1 MPPTDHILLNLPE
14 SPLLDMGMN
23 GNPGRSRGNRIIRFL
38 RSPALWAGTSLPSR
52 FPHRLRIS
60 RPVTPRFPPPIPCGR
75 NNSSSIT
82 TLLNQ
87 AKRDNGCD
95 LHGTI
100 FSDQQKS
107 WQNSHSPDRL
117 RFEQESPHQRRLSRG
132 AYAII
137 LIAQALGGERLKK
150 SHDRLGSSSCS
161 LQICHNSVE
170 GSTQLAT

>member
-1 MPPTDHILLNLPE
+1 MVAI
-14 SPLLDMGMN
+14 
-23 GNPGRSRGNRIIRFL
+23 FY
-38 RSPALWAGTSLPSR
+38 
-52 FPHRLRIS
+52 
-60 RPVTPRFPPPIPCGR
+60 
-75 NNSSSIT
+75 
-82 TLLNQ
+82 
-87 AKRDNGCD
+87 
-95 LHGTI
+95 GTI